1 MASRIRREHRRA
13 RGISGAGR
21 RSQDQGGGA
30 RCGPGAA
37 GPRGGGEGED
47 HGQDRAVGRE
57 AAQVMGEVAMSAIDA
72 ESEVA
77 SDRLERRWFACMH
90 AANAEARRMRG
101 AARGDGFG
109 RGRRGTLACRAG
121 TLEELRDALAE
132 AIAELAVERRALR
145 GLFQAES
152 ERISTAA

>member
-1 MASRIRREHRRA
+1 
-13 RGISGAGR
+13 
-21 RSQDQGGGA
+21 
-30 RCGPGAA
+30 
-37 GPRGGGEGED
+37 
-47 HGQDRAVGRE
+47 
-57 AAQVMGEVAMSAIDA
+57 MSAIDA

-90 AANAEARRMRG
+90 AANAKRAECEALLEVM
-101 AARGDGFG
+101 ASV
-109 RGRRGTLACRAG
+109 RASWHQSRVELG